1 MKEDVC
7 KICLGNDYYIDE
19 DNHVNQCP
27 ECVIQGYVK
36 TNRRIYPMKPELKP
50 FIPLI
55 AKLYIN
61 YGYKHY
67 PLCRFKQ
74 EEIDVK
80 VISEYVANSI
90 LHLHSDK

>member
-1 MKEDVC
+1 
-7 KICLGNDYYIDE
+7 
-19 DNHVNQCP
+19 
-27 ECVIQGYVK
+27 
-36 TNRRIYPMKPELKP
+36 MKPELKP

-90 LHLHSDK
+90 LHLHSNK